1 MIDSPCK
8 LVSTEVHHVA
18 RPLLRRNIPFMRHD
32 ALKQYDPKAGVAIST
47 LAYEYPAGYDVP
59 VHAHGS
65 DQLIYATRGV
75 MEISAGKSLWL
86 TPPHLAVWI
95 PAGTR
100 HRIRM
105 PGAVSM
111 RTLYLRRGL
120 LRDAPQ
126 ICTVLNVSPLLRELV
141 VEAVRV
147 GQLRVRN
154 RFHRALRDLIL
165 SQLQN
170 AAPVPMFVKL
180 PEESRALGVAQ
191 AFLANPA
198 DAPSLHALCRKVG
211 VSVRTIQ
218 RSFRKEVGTSFE
230 FWRRQVRLM
239 KGIELLVEGNSVKRV
254 AAEVGYRQPS
264 AFVQLF
270 RQTLG
275 MTPRTWLTALEA
287 QDKPTKPK

>member
-1 MIDSPCK
+1 
-8 LVSTEVHHVA
+8 
-18 RPLLRRNIPFMRHD
+18 MRHSM
-32 ALKQYDPKAGVAIST
+32 LEQYDPKAGVAIST

-59 VHAHGS
+59 AHAHGS

-75 MEISAGKSLWL
+75 MEISADQSLWL

-120 LRDAPQ
+120 LRRAPQ

-141 VEAVRV
+141 VEVVRI
-147 GQLRVRN
+147 GKLQVRN
-154 RFHRALRDLIL
+154 RLHCALRDLIL
-165 SQLQN
+165 YQLQN

-191 AFLANPA
+191 AFLANA
-198 DAPSLHALCRKVG
+198 SDALSLQALCRKVG
-211 VSVRTIQ
+211 VSVRTVQ
-218 RSFRKEVGTSFE
+218 RTFRREVGTSFE

-239 KGIELLVEGNSVKRV
+239 KGIELLVEGHSVKRV

-275 MTPRTWLTALEA
+275 VTPRTWLTALKA
-287 QDKPTKPK
+287 QDKPPKAK